1 MAAFKS
7 PVVYVNSNGWGP
19 TEDNVPEQF
28 RDLPFAPFGKGDL
41 GKGFRVADFTANG
54 AAQQRFQNRFR
65 GKDEPVR
72 VAHWASILAAS
83 MSTRPRDT
91 PCDLMRHTTACLL
104 HACFWRLALYY
115 GESIPIII

>member
-1 MAAFKS
+1 MAEFKS
-7 PVVYVNSNGWGP
+7 PVVHVNAGGWGP

-65 GKDEPVR
+65 GKDEPVNTEYAISLR
-72 VAHWASILAAS
+72 GCSPRR
-83 MSTRPRDT
+83 STP
-91 PCDLMRHTTACLL
+91 H
-104 HACFWRLALYY
+104 
-115 GESIPIII
+115 